1 MVVSKG
7 FPMVN
12 PLSVMSKLGP
22 NFKLGDQDE
31 IINSFNKNGEF
42 KYAMVP
48 VRDMCYNIV
57 ALYIVAAISLYN
69 KSSVLSRTSPNRW
82 CLWSQF

>member
-1 MVVSKG
+1 MVDSKG
-7 FPMVN
+7 FPTMVN

-42 KYAMVP
+42 KYAMGS
-48 VRDMCYNIV
+48 VRDMCYLV
-57 ALYIVAAISLYN
+57 
-69 KSSVLSRTSPNRW
+69 TH
-82 CLWSQF
+82 

>member
-1 MVVSKG
+1 MVGSEG
-7 FPMVN
+7 FLLVN

-48 VRDMCYNIV
+48 VRDMCFLVQHVTHDLCAMSYVKSNTLVIS
-57 ALYIVAAISLYN
+57 AII
-69 KSSVLSRTSPNRW
+69 
-82 CLWSQF
+82 

>member
-1 MVVSKG
+1 
-7 FPMVN
+7 MVN

-42 KYAMVP
+42 KYAMGS
-48 VRDMCYNIV
+48 VRDMYYLVQYVTHNLC
-57 ALYIVAAISLYN
+57 
-69 KSSVLSRTSPNRW
+69 
-82 CLWSQF
+82 